1 MEELTDLGYRFKEF
15 TNTLEEFGAFVS
27 EAGMGIFIGV
37 AAAILVFIV
46 EVKWMNA
53 RKRKRTKKDEAIE
66 LGHIVNG
73 QRIKFYDD
81 TMPGESSVGKHYHA
95 TYSYEVGGKG
105 YQYRYFGAKFPP
117 EQLEMYYINNPRR
130 LFSDLDMKREPFALV
145 FFFLPIIVMV
155 IVTNLVNL
163 IL

>member
-53 RKRKRTKKDEAIE
+53 RKRKRTKKMK
-66 LGHIVNG
+66 LLN
-73 QRIKFYDD
+73 
-81 TMPGESSVGKHYHA
+81 
-95 TYSYEVGGKG
+95 
-105 YQYRYFGAKFPP
+105 
-117 EQLEMYYINNPRR
+117 
-130 LFSDLDMKREPFALV
+130 SD
-145 FFFLPIIVMV
+145 I
-155 IVTNLVNL
+155 
-163 IL
+163 